1 MAGGSQDKATDWG
14 EQKASPRFMIGTVA
28 GCLLAA
34 WLVLSMFSSQGE
46 DKVEAQT
53 PSTEQSAAKASMNSC
68 GADFSQTAQTYIRAW
83 GYKCDEVTSCGFF
96 TLSRG
101 ARVNC
106 SLMYTYYLKDRGGN
120 WVVELQ

>member
-14 EQKASPRFMIGTVA
+14 EQKASPRLMIGTVA
-28 GCLLAA
+28 GGLLAA

-53 PSTEQSAAKASMNSC
+53 PSTEQSVAEKSWDSC
-68 GADFSQTAQTYIRAW
+68 GADFSETAQTYIRAW
-83 GYKCDEVTSCGFF
+83 GYECDEVTTCAFF
-96 TLSRG
+96 TWSRG

-106 SLMYTYYLKDRGGN
+106 SWKYTYYLKDKGGN